1 MLTNAWEDYCDQLPI
16 SDIDQQ
22 LDYWTTVSDDDIDL
36 WGTYSL
42 RDRSRLYASLP
53 VN

>member
-1 MLTNAWEDYCDQLPI
+1 MLTNAWEEYRDQLPI

-22 LDYWTTVSDDDIDL
+22 LDYWTTVSDEDIDL
-36 WGTYSL
+36 WGVYSL
-42 RDRSRLYASLP
+42 KDLSPLYASLP